1 MKSMVSVFMRMQKL
15 VGAKLKFGNS
25 RKICDRS
32 VRPLLAL
39 SIVEGFTLNK
49 VEGCRTS
56 FVGQV
61 SCAPNK

>member
-1 MKSMVSVFMRMQKL
+1 MKSAVSVFMGVQKL
-15 VGAKLKFGNS
+15 VGAKLKFGDS

-39 SIVEGFTLNK
+39 SAVEGFTLNK

-56 FVGQV
+56 FAGQV
-61 SCAPNK
+61 PCAPDK